1 MHLDAIFF
9 RRAIVAAVFFLAV
22 FSLVSGEWLDA
33 IYCTVLLVAANY
45 ALPSGMQKGP

>member
-9 RRAIVAAVFFLAV
+9 RRVLVAAVFFLAV
-22 FSLVSGEWLDA
+22 FSVIDGKWLDA

-45 ALPSGMQKGP
+45 AFPSGMQKGS